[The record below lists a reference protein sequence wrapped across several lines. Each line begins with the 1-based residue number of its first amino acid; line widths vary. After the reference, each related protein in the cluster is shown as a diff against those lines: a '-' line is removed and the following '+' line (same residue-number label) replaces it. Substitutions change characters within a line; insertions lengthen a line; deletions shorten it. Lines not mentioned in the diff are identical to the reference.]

1 VEQGRR
7 PIGSVAAMDVEIAFT
22 GLPVTSLATGRDFF
36 ERLFGR
42 PADVEVAVDEVMW
55 RLAES
60 AWLYVVVDAARAG
73 QGLVALSVS
82 DLPATLAELAQRHI
96 HPDRTEDVGGG
107 RKATVLDPD
116 GNTVAI
122 ISVPVERAAGAT
134 QRATG

>member
-1 VEQGRR
+1 
-7 PIGSVAAMDVEIAFT
+7 M
-22 GLPVTSLATGRDFF
+22 PVTSLATGRDFF
-36 ERLFGR
+36 ERLLGR

-73 QGLVALSVS
+73 QGLVALSVA
-82 DLPATLAELAQRHI
+82 DLPATLAELAQRDI
-96 HPDRTEDVGGG
+96 RPDRMEDVGGG

-122 ISVPVERAAGAT
+122 ISVPV
-134 QRATG
+134 

>member
-1 VEQGRR
+1 ME
-7 PIGSVAAMDVEIAFT
+7 VEIVFT
-22 GLPVTSLATGRDFF
+22 GVPVTSLDAGRNFF

-60 AWLYVVVDAARAG
+60 AWLYVVVDASRAG
-73 QGLVALSVS
+73 QGLVALSVA
-82 DLPATLAELAQRHI
+82 DLPATLAELERRDI
-96 HPDRTEDVGGG
+96 RPDRMEDVGGG

-122 ISVPVERAAGAT
+122 ISVPT
-134 QRATG
+134 TS

>member
-42 PADVEVAVDEVMW
+42 PADVEVAIDEVMW

-73 QGLVALSVS
+73 QGLVALSVA
-82 DLPATLAELAQRHI
+82 DLPVTLAQLEKRDI
-96 HPDRTEDVGGG
+96 RPDRMEEVGGG

-122 ISVPVERAAGAT
+122 IAVPV
-134 QRATG
+134 